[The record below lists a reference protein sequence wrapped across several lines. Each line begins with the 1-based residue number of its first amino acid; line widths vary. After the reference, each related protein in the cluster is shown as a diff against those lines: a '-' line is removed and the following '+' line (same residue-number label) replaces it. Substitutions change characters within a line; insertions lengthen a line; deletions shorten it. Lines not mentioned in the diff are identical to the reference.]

1 MKFNFLYLIL
11 GVLFGI
17 FVFFLFMQ
25 KEHNTKELVSQID
38 SVKERLTVLE
48 IPPQTGEDAEK
59 IKLATQL
66 ADANTKL
73 INAGFGKFERELRDS
88 NYEWMWKWTGFFVG
102 IIAVIG
108 VALWFVVKS
117 MIADR
122 VEERLNG
129 FKEAVD
135 KVSILEGQIKILEK
149 EHAISLLEDVNIP
162 RLIEL
167 ERYPRQTKALR
178 EEVLL
183 EVFSDK
189 TCDLGIRWTA
199 VNVLGARKSPRLVSP
214 VLNYLNSV
222 VDSDI
227 DWGISRATDR
237 YPYLFLSRLSDIHNE
252 ETYQGLKN
260 FLNRMIKENPKNK
273 NIFLPWTVFSL
284 AHLGIELDIKDSID
298 MLREVIPDLKEIEQ
312 DEIELITLAK
322 YFDKFKEHEGIKE
335 ILTNDLTEGMPD
347 VETRCLELLP
357 KRYSN
362 FVKDWKEKKETTNT
376 ESEES

>member
-1 MKFNFLYLIL
+1 MKISIISLFLIALL
-11 GVLFGI
+11 GIIVSASIAQQNQNVPKTVTEVEKLKI
-17 FVFFLFMQ
+17 QLQTVENEKM
-25 KEHNTKELVSQID
+25 EL
-38 SVKERLTVLE
+38 
-48 IPPQTGEDAEK
+48 AA
-59 IKLATQL
+59 KLAE
-66 ADANTKL
+66 ANAKL
-73 INAGFGKFERELRDS
+73 INTEFGKLKLELKDS
-88 NYEWMWKWTGFFVG
+88 NEKWLLGWIGFLGVIF
-102 IIAVIG
+102 AVSG

-162 RLIEL
+162 MLVEL
-167 ERYPRQTKALR
+167 EKYPRQTKALR

-189 TCDLGIRWTA
+189 TCGLGIRWTA

-222 VDSDI
+222 VDSDLE
-227 DWGISRATDR
+227 WGTSHEPDH

-252 ETYQGLKN
+252 EAYQGLNN
-260 FLNRMIKENPKNK
+260 FLNRLLTENPRHKDLF
-273 NIFLPWTVFSL
+273 IAWTAYSL
-284 AHLGIELDIKDSID
+284 ASVSVALNKKDSIS
-298 MLREVIPDLKEIEQ
+298 MLIESIPDWDFVLEEHEAIGETVDHFNSLK
-312 DEIELITLAK
+312 AP
-322 YFDKFKEHEGIKE
+322 EGIKE
-335 ILTNDLTEGMPD
+335 IFNVHAKGKIPELE
-347 VETRCLELLP
+347 EKCLELLEKYDP
-357 KRYSN
+357 D
-362 FVKDWKEKKETTNT
+362 FVKEQREEKATANT

>member
-48 IPPQTGEDAEK
+48 IPPQTREDAEK

-66 ADANTKL
+66 ANANTKL

-222 VDSDI
+222 VDSDLE
-227 DWGISRATDR
+227 WGTSHEPDH

-252 ETYQGLKN
+252 EAYQGLNN
-260 FLNRMIKENPKNK
+260 FLNRLIKENPKNK
-273 NIFLPWTVFSL
+273 NLFLTWTVFSL
-284 AHLGIELDIKDSID
+284 AYVGNELDKKDSVSMI
-298 MLREVIPDLKEIEQ
+298 RKTISDLNVLPQ
-312 DEIELITLAK
+312 DEDALNNL
-322 YFDKFKEHEGIKE
+322 
-335 ILTNDLTEGMPD
+335 
-347 VETRCLELLP
+347 VEQIH
-357 KRYSN
+357 
-362 FVKDWKEKKETTNT
+362 
-376 ESEES
+376 